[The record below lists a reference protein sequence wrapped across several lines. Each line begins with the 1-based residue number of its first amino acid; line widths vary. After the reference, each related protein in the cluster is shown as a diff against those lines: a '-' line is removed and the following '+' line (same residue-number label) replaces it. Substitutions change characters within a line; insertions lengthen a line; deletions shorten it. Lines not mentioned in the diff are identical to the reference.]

1 MAGRHDAAHMIRRT
15 EGPAH
20 RRPVSA
26 ARSNGERDRL
36 MLMFLL
42 RRCGLALL
50 VALSVSLITFALL
63 NFTIDPALALAGEDA
78 TDADV
83 QALRVAMGFDRPAHV
98 QYLDWLGRVV
108 TGDFGVSPYFGLPVS
123 TLILERLPTTLTLGA
138 LSTFFAVALGVPLGV
153 ISAIWPNTLI
163 DRVSLTV
170 AVFGQAIPNFW
181 FSLVLIILLAVQ
193 FPIFPVSGADTL
205 WSFVLPTIVLG
216 TNAIPPIM
224 RLTRT
229 GMLDVLASDYIRTA
243 WAKGMSPGTVFFKHA
258 LRNAIVPVVAVAAIQ
273 AANMFGGSIVVE
285 AVFALH
291 GIGMLAYESI
301 LRSDIPTMQAVILIF
316 SLFFIGFSAL
326 SDILNAWL
334 DPRIRVT

>member
-163 DRVSLTV
+163 DRVSLTL

>member
-1 MAGRHDAAHMIRRT
+1 
-15 EGPAH
+15 
-20 RRPVSA
+20 
-26 ARSNGERDRL
+26 

-163 DRVSLTV
+163 DRVSLTL

>member
-1 MAGRHDAAHMIRRT
+1 MLRFLVRRT
-15 EGPAH
+15 
-20 RRPVSA
+20 V
-26 ARSNGERDRL
+26 
-36 MLMFLL
+36 
-42 RRCGLALL
+42 LAVL
-50 VALSVSLITFALL
+50 VALCVSIITFVLL
-63 NFTIDPALALAGEDA
+63 NLTIDPALAMAGEDA

-83 QALRVAMGFDRPAHV
+83 QALREAFGFDRPAHV
-98 QYLDWLGRVV
+98 RYLSWLGNVLM
-108 TGDFGVSPYFGLPVS
+108 GDFGVSPYFGLPVS
-123 TLILERLPTTLTLGA
+123 ELILDRLPVTLTLGA

-153 ISAIWPNTLI
+153 LAAVYPNTLI
-163 DRVSLTV
+163 DRMSLSV

-193 FPIFPVSGADTL
+193 FPIFPVSGTASL
-205 WSFVLPTIVLG
+205 ASYVLPTIVLG

-229 GMLDVLASDYIRTA
+229 GMLDVLSSDYIRTA
-243 WAKGMSPGTVFFKHA
+243 WAKGIRPRQVFFKHA

-301 LRSDIPTMQAVILIF
+301 MRSDIPTMQAVILIF

-326 SDILNAWL
+326 SDIINAYL
-334 DPRIRVT
+334 DPRIRVA

>member
-1 MAGRHDAAHMIRRT
+1 MLQFLVRRT
-15 EGPAH
+15 A
-20 RRPVSA
+20 
-26 ARSNGERDRL
+26 
-36 MLMFLL
+36 
-42 RRCGLALL
+42 LALL
-50 VALSVSLITFALL
+50 VALCVSIITFALL
-63 NFTIDPALALAGEDA
+63 NLTIDPALAMAGEDA

-83 QALRVAMGFDRPAHV
+83 QALREAFGFDRPAHV
-98 QYLDWLGRVV
+98 RYLEWLANVL
-108 TGDFGVSPYFGLPVS
+108 TGDFGVSPYFGMPVS
-123 TLILERLPTTLTLGA
+123 DLIAERLPVTLTLGA

-153 ISAIWPNTLI
+153 VAAIYPNTLI
-163 DRVSLTV
+163 DRLSLSV

-193 FPIFPVSGADTL
+193 FPIFPVSGTGSLAAY
-205 WSFVLPTIVLG
+205 VLPTIVLG

-229 GMLDVLASDYIRTA
+229 GMLDVLSSDYIRTA
-243 WAKGMSPGTVFFKHA
+243 WAKGIRPRQVFFKHA

-326 SDILNAWL
+326 SDIVNAYL
-334 DPRIRVT
+334 DPRIRVA

>member
-1 MAGRHDAAHMIRRT
+1 M
-15 EGPAH
+15 PA
-20 RRPVSA
+20 
-26 ARSNGERDRL
+26 
-36 MLMFLL
+36 FLL
-42 RRCGLALL
+42 RRLGLALL
-50 VALSVSLITFALL
+50 VALCVSIITFALL
-63 NFTIDPALALAGEDA
+63 NLTIDPALAMAGEDA

-83 QALRVAMGFDRPAHV
+83 QALREALGFDRPAAV
-98 QYLDWLGRVV
+98 RYLAWLGDVLR
-108 TGDFGVSPYFGLPVS
+108 GDFGVSPYFGLPVS
-123 TLILERLPTTLTLGA
+123 DLVLDRLPVTLTLGA
-138 LSTFFAVALGVPLGV
+138 LSTVFAIVLGVPLGV
-153 ISAIWPNTLI
+153 LAAIYPNTLI
-163 DRVSLTV
+163 DRLSLSV

-193 FPIFPVSGADTL
+193 FPVFPVSGTDSLA
-205 WSFVLPTIVLG
+205 SYVLPTIVLG

-229 GMLDVLASDYIRTA
+229 GMLDVLSSDYIRTA
-243 WAKGMSPGTVFFKHA
+243 WAKGIRPRQVFFKHA

-316 SLFFIGFSAL
+316 SMFFIGFSAL
-326 SDILNAWL
+326 ADILNAAL
-334 DPRIRVT
+334 DPRIRVS